1 MKKYILST
9 LILLSVQFLA
19 KAQSGFYNI
28 DSIQKI
34 EITISQSN
42 WDYQMDTAVYGAGG
56 YILASQVKINGVIF
70 DSVGVKFKGKSS
82 YDSTRKKNPLHIN
95 LDYIHTNAN
104 YAGYSDIKLSNE
116 YADPTWIREVLG
128 YKILRNYMDA
138 PQSNFAEVYIN
149 GVYYGI
155 YTSDENLNKVFLTKH
170 FYSSGGSYF
179 KSNPTN
185 VISGH
190 LPSLIYINSD
200 SANYYDSYEMVS
212 KKSWKDL
219 IDLCDT
225 INNNFT
231 GIEKVLDVDRAIWML
246 AFNNVTVNLD
256 SYSGLF
262 AQNYY
267 LYRDENARLNP
278 IIWDLNMCFGGFVNT
293 GLGSLTPNTMRSMT
307 PLLHSTNTSR
317 PLIKNILS
325 DVRFQKMYIA
335 HMRTINNEFFVNKKF
350 DTLVTKLQ
358 SIVDTAVQKENF
370 GLYSY
375 SQFQNSLITNYPN
388 GSTIVPGL
396 DSLMM
401 NRASYLQSHS
411 LFTQVPPTISNIVSS
426 PSAITFGSTV
436 NIVCHVSNATDVL
449 LGYRNFIEKKFTKVK
464 MYDDGNHNDGAALD
478 GVYGASILANS
489 SLIQYYI
496 YAENANAGM
505 FSPERAEHEFYT
517 LIVNIPTAQK
527 GDIVINEFLAKN
539 TSYGVNELGSHED
552 WIELYN
558 NASTPISLKGL
569 YLTDDYTNPTKYAF
583 PSSATIN
590 ANGYLI
596 VFADNGVN
604 SNTYLHANFKLS
616 STADMLMLSNGTTSF
631 DSISFSSQ
639 LADASMA
646 RCPNGTGS
654 FKLGWPTFKKLNCAN
669 GVDEIISNNKL
680 FVYPNPASQL
690 IVISH
695 QSPELNREVNTIEI
709 MDVLGRVMGS
719 YSPLQRGLGGF
730 EINVSELQQ
739 GIYFIKTTDENGNQ
753 LNAKFIKQ

>member
-1 MKKYILST
+1 MKKIILSSFI
-9 LILLSVQFLA
+9 ILVFCFVS
-19 KAQSGFYNI
+19 KAQSSFYNI

-34 EITISQSN
+34 EITINQSN

-56 YILASQVKINGVIF
+56 YLLVSQVKVNGVIF
-70 DSVGVKFKGKSS
+70 DSVGLKFKGKSS
-82 YDSTRKKNPLHIN
+82 FDSTRNKNPLHIN

-116 YADPTWIREVLG
+116 YADPTWVREVLG
-128 YKILRNYMDA
+128 YQILRNYMDA

-190 LPSLIYINSD
+190 LPSLIYINTD

-293 GLGSLTPNTMRSMT
+293 GLGSLSPTTMRSMT

-317 PLIKNILS
+317 PLIKNLLA
-325 DVRFQKMYIA
+325 DARFQKMYIA
-335 HMRTINNEFFVNKKF
+335 HMRTINNEFFVNNKF
-350 DTLVTKLQ
+350 DTLAKKLQ

-370 GLYSY
+370 GLFSY
-375 SQFQNSLITNYPN
+375 SQFQNSLTTNYSI
-388 GSTIVPGL
+388 GSSTVPAL

-401 NRASYLQSHS
+401 NRALYLQSNL
-411 LFTQVPPTISNIVSS
+411 LFTNIPPTISNVVSS
-426 PSAITFGSTV
+426 PSTV
-436 NIVCHVSNATDVL
+436 SLGNTVTINCNVTNATNVF
-449 LGYRNFIEKKFTKVK
+449 LGYRNFIEKKFTKIP
-464 MYDDGNHNDGAALD
+464 MYDDGNHNDGAASD
-478 GVYGASILANS
+478 GNYGVSIAASA

-496 YAENANAGM
+496 YAENANAAM
-505 FSPERAEHEFYT
+505 FSPERAEHEFYNIT
-517 LIVNIPTAQK
+517 VNIPLAVK
-527 GDIVINEFLAKN
+527 GNIVINEFLAKN
-539 TSYGVNELGSHED
+539 TSFGVNELGSHED

-558 NASTPISLKGL
+558 TTSTPLSLNGL
-569 YLTDDYTNPTKYAF
+569 YLTDDYTNATKYPF

-590 ANGYLI
+590 AHDVLVI
-596 VFADNGVN
+596 FADNGTN

-616 STADMLMLSNGTTSF
+616 GTADMLMLGNGTSSF
-631 DSISFSSQ
+631 DSISFSAQ
-639 LADASMA
+639 LADISMA
-646 RCPNGTGS
+646 RCPDGAGN
-654 FKLGWPTFKKLNCAN
+654 FAAGWPTFNRLNCGDGVGDVVTKN
-669 GVDEIISNNKL
+669 GLI
-680 FVYPNPASQL
+680 VYPNPASQSL
-690 IVISH
+690 VISH
-695 QSPELNREVNTIEI
+695 KSLVNTMEI
-709 MDVLGRVMGS
+709 KDILGRTCIS
-719 YSPLQRGLGGF
+719 ILNHKSDSDNIRN
-730 EINVSELQQ
+730 INIEFLPS
-739 GIYFIKTTDENGNQ
+739 GIYFIKATDEKGNQ

>member
-1 MKKYILST
+1 MKKIIVLSFIIL
-9 LILLSVQFLA
+9 VFCFVA
-19 KAQSGFYNI
+19 KAQSSFYNI

-34 EITISQSN
+34 EISINQSN

-56 YILASQVKINGVIF
+56 YLLVSQVKVNGVLF
-70 DSVGVKFKGKSS
+70 DSVGIKFKGKSS

-116 YADPTWIREVLG
+116 YADPTWVREVLG

-179 KSNPTN
+179 KSNPIN

-293 GLGSLTPNTMRSMT
+293 GLGSLTPSTMRSMT
-307 PLLHSTNTSR
+307 PLLHSTNTAR
-317 PLIKNILS
+317 PLIKNLLA
-325 DVRFQKMYIA
+325 DARFQKMYIA
-335 HMRTINNEFFVNKKF
+335 HMRTINNEFFVNNKF
-350 DTLVTKLQ
+350 DTLAKKLQ
-358 SIVDTAVQKENF
+358 SIVDTAVQKENY

-375 SQFQNSLITNYPN
+375 SQYQNSLTTNYPN
-388 GSTIVPGL
+388 GSSTVPAL

-401 NRASYLQSHS
+401 NRASYLQSYS
-411 LFTQVPPTISNIVSS
+411 LFMQVPPSISNVVSS
-426 PSAITFGSTV
+426 PSTISLG
-436 NIVCHVSNATDVL
+436 NIVTINCDVVNATNVF
-449 LGYRNFIEKKFTKVK
+449 LGYRNFIEKKFVK
-464 MYDDGNHNDGAALD
+464 IPMYDDGNHNDGAASD
-478 GVYGASILANS
+478 GNYGVSITASA

-496 YAENANAGM
+496 YAENANAAM

-517 LIVNIPTAQK
+517 ITVNIPVAVK
-527 GDIVINEFLAKN
+527 GNIVINEFLAKN
-539 TSYGVNELGSHED
+539 TSFGVNELGSHED
-552 WIELYN
+552 WIEIYN
-558 NASTPISLKGL
+558 NTSTPLSLNGL
-569 YLTDDYTNPTKYAF
+569 YLTDDYTNPTKYPF
-583 PSSATIN
+583 PSSTTIN
-590 ANGYLI
+590 AHDILV

-604 SNTYLHANFKLS
+604 SNTYLHTNFKLS
-616 STADMLMLSNGTTSF
+616 GTADMLMLGNGTSSF
-631 DSISFSSQ
+631 DSISFSAQ
-639 LADASMA
+639 LADVSMA
-646 RCPNGTGS
+646 RCPDGTGN
-654 FKLGWPTFKKLNCAN
+654 FVAGWPTFNRLNCGN
-669 GVDEIISNNKL
+669 GVGEVVEKNGLI
-680 FVYPNPASQL
+680 VYPNPASQS

-695 QSPELNREVNTIEI
+695 QSLVNTIEI
-709 MDVLGRVMGS
+709 KDILGRTCIS
-719 YSPLQRGLGGF
+719 ILNHKS
-730 EINVSELQQ
+730 EIINIEFLPS
-739 GIYFIKTTDENGNQ
+739 GIYFIKATDEKGNQ